1 MNPAGGEDAQRSG
14 EGGEEVRGKRQKGG
28 WGQHREED
36 VSFRI
41 SPQAV
46 RAQGAI

>member
-1 MNPAGGEDAQRSG
+1 MLGEEGG
-14 EGGEEVRGKRQKGG
+14 GGEEVRGKRQKGG
-28 WGQHREED
+28 WCQHREED